1 VTVNLRGHGGGLRYG
16 YADAV
21 TFATW
26 TLSGD
31 EQSGFLLTATPKKVV
46 DVYCCS
52 DNRLTA
58 WLPIGG
64 GNAVWEWDGVVLGSI
79 STSLS
84 LSLRGLPRMKGAS

>member
-1 VTVNLRGHGGGLRYG
+1 MTVNLRGYGGGLRYS

-26 TLSGD
+26 TLHGD
-31 EQSGFLLTATPKKVV
+31 EHSGFLLTATPQKVV
-46 DVYCCS
+46 DVYC

-58 WLPIGG
+58 WIPIGG
-64 GNAVWEWDGVVLGSI
+64 GQTVWEWDDVVLGSI

-84 LSLRGLPRMKGAS
+84 LSLRGFPRMKGAS

>member
-1 VTVNLRGHGGGLRYG
+1 MTVNLHGHGGGLRYG

-21 TFATW
+21 TFDTW

-31 EQSGFLLTATPKKVV
+31 EHSGFLLTATPKKVV
-46 DVYCCS
+46 DAYT
-52 DNRLTA
+52 DNDLTA

-64 GNAVWEWDGVVLGSI
+64 GNVVWEWDGVVLGSI

-84 LSLRGLPRMKGAS
+84 LSLCGFPRMKGAS